1 MRLYL
6 REIGQGPKSSRD
18 LSREEAR
25 DVMDLVLS
33 AQATPAQVGGFL
45 LIERFK
51 GESAS
56 ELLGFAEAIR
66 ARANLLN
73 PCVEGLLDIG
83 SPYDGRTRSLVIS
96 PAASIVAAAA
106 GATILMHG
114 EKDMPP
120 KRGLAPG
127 DVLEALG
134 IDVGGQPEDVERSV
148 EETGFGYL
156 RSARFVPDLFA
167 LKRLREEVALRTA
180 FNTIEKF
187 YNPANAAYS
196 LTGLTHV
203 PYLEKMLE
211 AITQMGFRR
220 LIIIQ
225 GIEGTEDAPTSRPF
239 RVFEINA
246 GDVREY
252 RLDARQFGLAPASP
266 EDMRPLNASETA
278 RRLEDVLAS
287 GAGPLRDAVLFNAGI
302 RIYLSERSVDVGK
315 GIELANEALESGAA
329 LKKLQVL
336 RSKAAARAA

>member
-83 SPYDGRTRSLVIS
+83 